1 MMQYSGMGPVVIQ
14 QGDVVVVLGCGDT
27 SCLCDSGVAIVVV
40 Y

>member
-1 MMQYSGMGPVVIQ
+1 MVAVVIH
-14 QGDVVVVLGCGDT
+14 QGDVVVVWCCGDT